1 MNKINEIKEYEE
13 LYDYVERWRRH
24 YKMLEKISESNLDKK
39 YIELWRNN
47 IDKYFSN
54 KIKSNL

>member
-1 MNKINEIKEYEE
+1 MNELNEYEK
-13 LYDYVERWRRH
+13 LYDYVQRWRRH

-39 YIELWRNN
+39 YIELWRSS
-47 IDKYFSN
+47 IDNYFSN

>member
-1 MNKINEIKEYEE
+1 MNEIKEIEE

-39 YIELWRNN
+39 YIELWRSS
-47 IDKYFSN
+47 IDNYFSN
-54 KIKSNL
+54 KIKSSL

>member
-1 MNKINEIKEYEE
+1 MNKLNEMNEYEE

-39 YIELWRNN
+39 YIELWRSS
-47 IDKYFSN
+47 IDNYFSN
-54 KIKSNL
+54 KIKSSL